1 MFRAAHPGAI
11 ARACFGVAGPV
22 IGGHVKTPNLAWEVD
37 AGDLAREMGLPTVE
51 IINDLEANAHGVFA
65 LGPGKLQVLNPG
77 APAARGNAAVISA
90 GTGLGEAGMYW
101 DGDRYRPF
109 ACEGAATRTTRP
121 TPTTPS
127 TCSSTC
133 ERSWAGA

>member
-1 MFRAAHPGAI
+1 MSPSAQVFLAGDIGGTSTRLGLFTAAGGALTQIAGQHYGSREHPGLGAIVALFRAAHPGAI

-65 LGPGKLQVLNPG
+65 LGPGEVS
-77 APAARGNAAVISA
+77 R
-90 GTGLGEAGMYW
+90 
-101 DGDRYRPF
+101 
-109 ACEGAATRTTRP
+109 C
-121 TPTTPS
+121 
-127 TCSSTC
+127 
-133 ERSWAGA
+133 